1 MIPSHLLRKVMASV
15 FPKTLVGAEACRTLL
30 TLVSER
36 GCVVKPA
43 KGAVA
48 NCVQIERRYD
58 LSCLTA
64 DSRAGS
70 FVAIGYGCVCVF
82 SQAG

>member
-1 MIPSHLLRKVMASV
+1 M
-15 FPKTLVGAEACRTLL
+15 
-30 TLVSER
+30 
-36 GCVVKPA
+36 VKPA

-48 NCVQIERRYD
+48 DCVQIERRYD